1 MKVILKCYGF
11 TEEQIRIIESS
22 DEINILALTDK
33 NRERINSEIAEK
45 KIMTSL
51 EAVRIYRNGNVDAFI
66 LNGAI
71 KYEILRAMVDEFTV
85 YGVCPNDIYIYLPG
99 KSDEFSMKRICKWVD
114 YHYLSYI
121 EYHVADQCNLNCKG
135 CVHFSPLV
143 GGTVFSDFQEVSKD
157 LTRLKEIVPYIGEIH
172 ILGGE
177 PLLNKELY
185 RYIKLTRDLYPYSRI
200 LIISN
205 GLLIRQ
211 MDDKLINSIKYN
223 NVEIAISLYRP
234 MFEHIDA
241 TMDFLDENG
250 IKYYCSNPV
259 SDFSYTF
266 DIHGGHANGVRKLHC
281 SCPNLYHGKL
291 AICPPI
297 AYIKYF
303 NQKFNSCISEEEG
316 LIDIYD
322 NELTYDTLIDEL
334 HRVRPI
340 CDNCLFISKEDTI
353 PMEWGQT
360 KDVSIDDYV
369 WRK

>member
-33 NRERINSEIAEK
+33 NRERINSEISGK
-45 KIMTSL
+45 KIMTSF
-51 EAVRIYRNGNVDAFI
+51 EAVRMYRNGNVDAFI

-85 YGVCPNDIYIYLPG
+85 YGVCPDDIYIYLPE
-99 KSDEFSMKRICKWVD
+99 KSDEFSMKKICKWVD

-143 GGTVFSDFQEVSKD
+143 EGTVFSDFQEVSKD

-241 TMDFLDENG
+241 TMDFLDEKG

-303 NQKFNSCISEEEG
+303 NQKFNSYFSEEEG

-322 NELTYDTLIDEL
+322 NELTYDRLIDEL

-360 KDVSIDDYV
+360 KDVNIDDYV